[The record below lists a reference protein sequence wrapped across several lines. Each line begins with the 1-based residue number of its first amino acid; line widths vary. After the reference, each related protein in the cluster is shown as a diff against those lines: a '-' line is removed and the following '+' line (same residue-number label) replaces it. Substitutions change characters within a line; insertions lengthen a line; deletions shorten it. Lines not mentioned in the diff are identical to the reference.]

1 MNGFDPLLCCWSF
14 FWHHFNEWKL
24 NPILSRFVTF
34 CNCLKLSK
42 FARRRFCYCRGTRL
56 SPARYSFL
64 KCTLWHIDKNLAE
77 LQAEIFLKML
87 HCAVSFVIE
96 PPFVLL
102 IFKQFNPWHAY
113 TWKNDRFHHLCKYK
127 KLLPIDGNLI
137 RYSHIQTRVLSVLF
151 CCGMKIKRLLIKF
164 YQLYCD
170 RFSKPSICCC
180 SSDMV
185 WYLVCPKNHGKWAGI
200 VEFVIGIW
208 SLLIHHGHVAPL
220 S

>member
-1 MNGFDPLLCCWSF
+1 MKPNNFKESAEL
-14 FWHHFNEWKL
+14 NEWIWPSSLLLKFFSTSL
-24 NPILSRFVTF
+24 QWMEAKPNPFSLCAILQLFKAVKICSSLV
-34 CNCLKLSK
+34 LLLW
-42 FARRRFCYCRGTRL
+42 GTRL

-77 LQAEIFLKML
+77 LKAEIFLKML

-113 TWKNDRFHHLCKYK
+113 TWKNDRFHHLCKYQK
-127 KLLPIDGNLI
+127 YYIPIDGNLI
-137 RYSHIQTRVLSVLF
+137 RNSHIQTRVLSVLF

-170 RFSKPSICCC
+170 RFSKPSICC
-180 SSDMV
+180 SV
-185 WYLVCPKNHGKWAGI
+185 LLWHGLVFGMP
-200 VEFVIGIW
+200 
-208 SLLIHHGHVAPL
+208 
-220 S
+220 